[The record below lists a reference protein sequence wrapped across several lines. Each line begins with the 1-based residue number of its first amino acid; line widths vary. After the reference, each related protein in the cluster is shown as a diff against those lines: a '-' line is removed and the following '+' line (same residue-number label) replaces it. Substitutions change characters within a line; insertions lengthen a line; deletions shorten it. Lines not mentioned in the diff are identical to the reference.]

1 MDLLLYK
8 QIKDKILNFRL
19 KSFESTSSIMR
30 YVVEALFLRELK
42 TRFGKNRRLGY
53 FWVVGEPMTHIL
65 FFLVIFTLIRART
78 IPQVPIEMFLV
89 TGFVPFFMFRNI
101 VTQIMAGVQ
110 ANRALIAYKPVKPI
124 HIFIA
129 RTLLEM
135 CIYFAV
141 FVLFMAGFGWFL
153 DLPIL
158 PVHFLEVFIAFLG
171 LAFLGFALGVCLA
184 FLNTELEYAQIFIN
198 YGINILY
205 FGSAVLYPL
214 WIMPDY
220 IIEILLYNPVLQFL
234 EILRENYFD
243 GYPQIDGINF
253 TYPLSFGIILLFI
266 GLWYYY
272 FRYKYLGQIR

>member
-1 MDLLLYK
+1 M
-8 QIKDKILNFRL
+8 
-19 KSFESTSSIMR
+19 
-30 YVVEALFLRELK
+30 
-42 TRFGKNRRLGY
+42 
-53 FWVVGEPMTHIL
+53 
-65 FFLVIFTLIRART
+65 IFTLIRART

-158 PVHFLEVFIAFLG
+158 PVHFLEVFVAYSTSLFKNAKQTPKANPKNAKPKNATNKAF
-171 LAFLGFALGVCLA
+171 ASKKAR
-184 FLNTELEYAQIFIN
+184 N
-198 YGINILY
+198 
-205 FGSAVLYPL
+205 
-214 WIMPDY
+214 
-220 IIEILLYNPVLQFL
+220 
-234 EILRENYFD
+234 
-243 GYPQIDGINF
+243 
-253 TYPLSFGIILLFI
+253 
-266 GLWYYY
+266 
-272 FRYKYLGQIR
+272 KK

>member
-1 MDLLLYK
+1 
-8 QIKDKILNFRL
+8 
-19 KSFESTSSIMR
+19 MR

-129 RTLLEM
+129 RNGLVEEM
-135 CIYFAV
+135 SSKDRIAYFYH
-141 FVLFMAGFGWFL
+141 GER
-153 DLPIL
+153 I
-158 PVHFLEVFIAFLG
+158 HF
-171 LAFLGFALGVCLA
+171 
-184 FLNTELEYAQIFIN
+184 
-198 YGINILY
+198 
-205 FGSAVLYPL
+205 
-214 WIMPDY
+214 
-220 IIEILLYNPVLQFL
+220 
-234 EILRENYFD
+234 
-243 GYPQIDGINF
+243 
-253 TYPLSFGIILLFI
+253 
-266 GLWYYY
+266 
-272 FRYKYLGQIR
+272 

>member
-1 MDLLLYK
+1 
-8 QIKDKILNFRL
+8 
-19 KSFESTSSIMR
+19 MR

-141 FVLFMAGFGWFL
+141 FVLFITSVAVVFVWLEKRVDQKPTFECLQKQKKGRRAKSPSPRKSEKGW
-153 DLPIL
+153 
-158 PVHFLEVFIAFLG
+158 
-171 LAFLGFALGVCLA
+171 
-184 FLNTELEYAQIFIN
+184 
-198 YGINILY
+198 
-205 FGSAVLYPL
+205 
-214 WIMPDY
+214 
-220 IIEILLYNPVLQFL
+220 
-234 EILRENYFD
+234 R
-243 GYPQIDGINF
+243 
-253 TYPLSFGIILLFI
+253 
-266 GLWYYY
+266 
-272 FRYKYLGQIR
+272 